1 MDNFNFD
8 PGKILISFDDTNDFN
23 VEDLIPKLKLS
34 TPALFPKLVHP
45 KVPLVLAGHTHA
57 GQIRLPKFGA
67 FWVPRGSDH
76 YIAGWYKRDNT
87 HLFVSRGLGWSV
99 APIRV
104 GAPPE
109 IAWIDII
116 TDGAE
121 S

>member
-1 MDNFNFD
+1 MHFGVTWGHF
-8 PGKILISFDDTNDFN
+8 GRIWGSFG
-23 VEDLIPKLKLS
+23 S
-34 TPALFPKLVHP
+34 TLG
-45 KVPLVLAGHTHA
+45 PLG
-57 GQIRLPKFGA
+57 GKFGA

-76 YIAGWYKRDNT
+76 YIAGWYKRNNT

-116 TDGAE
+116 TDGTVSE
-121 S
+121 